1 MDNLL
6 EVSEVDLLDEETY
19 IHLMLAAMKSE
30 STLQQALNV
39 LDGVEWQEVLDYK
52 ISQLE
57 KLGTWEVVDAP

>member
-19 IHLMLAAMKSE
+19 IHLMLAAIKSE

-39 LDGVEWQEVLDYK
+39 LDGIEWQEVLDYE